1 MVIVRTALVS
11 RLTYVFFT
19 LKVQK
24 MFLSGVYIFAASGS
38 SVQDSEGGRVNEVSS
53 ITDKCYKVSSCWS
66 GGGGGGG
73 GEILKF
79 RGYTCG
85 RYQTPGNSKIQDNSV
100 WVS

>member
-1 MVIVRTALVS
+1 MVFSLQKFKEM
-11 RLTYVFFT
+11 FF
-19 LKVQK
+19 
-24 MFLSGVYIFAASGS
+24 SGVYIFAVSGS